1 MDTLSHASFHNLTAE
16 ATTPQREGSRDSLL
30 LGAQFRAQGAAESVQ
45 VRVRNLSA
53 GGLMAEYVGP
63 IATGDR
69 IEIEVRGIGWVPG
82 EVAWSTNGRI
92 GIAFDREIDPLR
104 ARKPIVAGRKGAAVG
119 Y

>member
-1 MDTLSHASFHNLTAE
+1 MDTLSHDSFHNLGGDAP
-16 ATTPQREGSRDSLL
+16 TPQRGGSRDSLL
-30 LGAQFRAQGAAESVQ
+30 LGAQFRAAGAEDSVQ

-53 GGLMAEYVGP
+53 GGLMAEYVGA
-63 IATGDR
+63 IGSGDR

-104 ARKPIVAGRKGAAVG
+104 ARKPVAGGRKGAAPG